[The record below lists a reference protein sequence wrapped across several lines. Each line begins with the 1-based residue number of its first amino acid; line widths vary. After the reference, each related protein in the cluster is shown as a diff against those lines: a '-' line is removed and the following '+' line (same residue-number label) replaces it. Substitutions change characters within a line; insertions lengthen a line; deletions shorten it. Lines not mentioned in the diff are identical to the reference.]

1 MSTEDLVDSESTPE
15 PIIVDCDLDAPPEKV
30 WRALTQPELM
40 AAWLAEGDIKPQVG
54 HRFELK
60 SEIGP
65 VECEVLTADPKRELR
80 LSWSERDE
88 AGDLVDSEVTFVLT
102 PTIDGGTR
110 LRLVHDGFMH
120 AGFLVMA
127 IGRIV
132 PRKPHRRLER
142 VYAWAA

>member
-1 MSTEDLVDSESTPE
+1 MSTEDLVNSEGVPE
-15 PIIVDCDLDAPPEKV
+15 PVIVDCDLDAPPEKV

-40 AAWLAEGDIKPQVG
+40 AAWLAEGDIRPQVG

-80 LSWSERDE
+80 LSWRERDE

-102 PTIDGGTR
+102 PTVNGGTR
-110 LRLVHDGFMH
+110 LRLVHDGFAH

-132 PRKPHRRLER
+132 PRKPVRRLEW

>member
-1 MSTEDLVDSESTPE
+1 MSTEDLVDSEGVPE
-15 PIIVDCDLDAPPEKV
+15 PVIVDCDLDAPPEKV

-40 AAWLAEGDIKPQVG
+40 AAWLAEGDIRPQVG

-60 SEIGP
+60 AEIGP
-65 VECEVLTADPKRELR
+65 IECEVLTADPKRELR
-80 LSWSERDE
+80 LSWRERDD

-102 PTIDGGTR
+102 PTVDGGTR
-110 LRLVHDGFMH
+110 LRLVHDGFAH

-127 IGRIV
+127 IGRIA
-132 PRKPHRRLER
+132 PRKPVRRLEW

>member
-1 MSTEDLVDSESTPE
+1 MSTEDLVNSEGVPE
-15 PIIVDCDLDAPPEKV
+15 PVIVDCDLDAPPEKV

-40 AAWLAEGDIKPQVG
+40 AAWLAEGDIRPQVG

-80 LSWSERDE
+80 LSWRERDE
-88 AGDLVDSEVTFVLT
+88 TGDLVDSEVTFVLT
-102 PTIDGGTR
+102 PTVNGGTR
-110 LRLVHDGFMH
+110 LRLVHDGFAH

-132 PRKPHRRLER
+132 PRKSARQPQW